1 MTTALKPISTK
12 IAAPG
17 SVMAE
22 LCNITKTF
30 SVTGG
35 RELKVLDQI
44 DLAIHEGELLALLGQ
59 SGSGKS
65 TLLRCLTGLTTPTT
79 GRVIAYEKVLN
90 GINPDAAIVFQ
101 TFALYPWLTVEENVG
116 VGLMSKKVLTRA
128 EKEAAVEKAID
139 LIGLNNYHDAYPRE
153 ISGGMRQRVGIAR
166 ALVAE
171 PKILC
176 LDEAFSALDVLTA
189 ENLRNEVVTLWK
201 EQATSLKSIFMVTHN
216 IEEAVE
222 MATRICVLFPHPGRL
237 GLVMENNLSYPRN
250 PHDAEFE
257 RLVNVIHETI
267 RMQALPDHPP
277 EPALVSGRPISRA
290 RARLESI
297 PTVPVGR
304 VLGLLSILQ
313 DHPELDNI
321 YDIANEIGKEYSETI
336 SLLKAAEILEFVDTP
351 KDEVR
356 FTELGKKFINA
367 DSDTRKQIFA
377 EQVRKLRLFHI
388 ILAYLEIQEEIDRE
402 TVMKDIATA
411 LPYEDPEKILETMI
425 AWGRYAGLM
434 DYDTNT
440 EMVIRPEKEEE
451 EEEEKKKE
459 TEVKGQDLQQPRT

>member
-1 MTTALKPISTK
+1 MTTALKPSSTK

-30 SVTGG
+30 SVAGG

-128 EKEAAVEKAID
+128 EKEAAVDKAID

-237 GLVMENNLSYPRN
+237 GLVMENNLAYPRN

-267 RMQALPDHPP
+267 RMQALPDLPP
-277 EPALVSGRPISRA
+277 EPAPVSGRPISRA
-290 RARLESI
+290 RARMESI

-356 FTELGKKFINA
+356 FTELGMKFINA

-388 ILAYLEIQEEIDRE
+388 ILAYLEVQEEIDRE

-411 LPYEDPEKILETMI
+411 LPYENPEKILETMI
-425 AWGRYAGLM
+425 AWGRYAGLI

-451 EEEEKKKE
+451 EAKEE
-459 TEVKGQDLQQPRT
+459 TEVRG